1 MIVGKR
7 VRDGWRNGAGDAVKQ
22 GLNFQN
28 AKGCRAAALT
38 LAFACAAFSAAAE
51 DFELTGAIGL
61 DSRGSYRGTL
71 GDGFRPASHGYLE
84 LVRGEF
90 LAGVFA
96 NPVKI
101 QGENGALVL
110 SYASWKP
117 SVGKIDLEV
126 GARRY
131 WFPGSSDF
139 IYDFDRDGL
148 ADHAG
153 RKGLFEAQ
161 AGVRRKFNGGRV
173 HLRAFYTP
181 DGFGETGPAWYF
193 NGEGRVN
200 IAYGFEAR
208 GAVGVSRFSDPL
220 YNEDYVDYRAG
231 LYKTALGFDM
241 YVRYSD
247 TAGLSGPDNSAV
259 IFGVE
264 RDFTLASSAR
274 GKRRRFEKIRNDW
287 IVDKS
292 LIGFGAIAGPQSYWP
307 AGQ

>member
-1 MIVGKR
+1 VTK
-7 VRDGWRNGAGDAVKQ
+7 
-22 GLNFQN
+22 GLI
-28 AKGCRAAALT
+28 CHLLRRLRAPALACA
-38 LAFACAAFSAAAE
+38 LACAALSAAAAE

-71 GDGFRPASHGYLE
+71 GQGFRPASHGYLE

-101 QGENGALVL
+101 QGETGALVL

-117 SVGKIDLEV
+117 SVGKIDLEI

-139 IYDFDRDGL
+139 TYDFDRDGL

-153 RKGLFEAQ
+153 RKGLVEMQ
-161 AGVRRKFNGGRV
+161 AGVRRKFHGGRV
-173 HLRAFYTP
+173 HFRAFYTP
-181 DGFGETGPAWYF
+181 DGFGETGDAWYF
-193 NGEGRVN
+193 NGEGRAN

-208 GAVGVSRFSDPL
+208 GAVGVSRFANRL
-220 YNEDYVDYRAG
+220 YNENYVDYRAG
-231 LYKTALGFDM
+231 LYKSALGFDF
-241 YVRYSD
+241 YARYSD
-247 TAGLSGPDNSAV
+247 TAGLDGRSNSAV
-259 IFGVE
+259 IFGIE
-264 RDFTLASSAR
+264 REFTLASSA
-274 GKRRRFEKIRNDW
+274 GSERRRFEKIRNDW

-292 LIGFGAIAGPQSYWP
+292 LIGFGAIAGPQNY
-307 AGQ
+307 